1 MSDQPAITAEQ
12 VAEYQ
17 RQQVAAEQAAHQ
29 AFGEA
34 LAAFL
39 RERNYEIIAWPIITQ
54 DGRTVAQWG
63 FRRVVTP

>member
-1 MSDQPAITAEQ
+1 MSEKTAITAEQ

-17 RQQVAAEQAAHQ
+17 RQQAAAEQAAHQ

-39 RERNYEIIAWPIITQ
+39 RERNYEIVAWPVFTG